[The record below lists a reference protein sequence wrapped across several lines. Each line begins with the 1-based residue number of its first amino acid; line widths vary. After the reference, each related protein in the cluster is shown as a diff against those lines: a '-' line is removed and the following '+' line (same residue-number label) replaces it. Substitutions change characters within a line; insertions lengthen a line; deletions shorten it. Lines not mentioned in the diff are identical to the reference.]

1 MPRRTN
7 GATIREV
14 RKALGISQRS
24 LAARIGISAPAMCQ
38 IESGA
43 VQPHPP
49 TVQRI
54 AAELGVPLDAITYPV
69 AEAVAS

>member
-24 LAARIGISAPAMCQ
+24 LAARTGVSAPAMCQ
-38 IESGA
+38 FESGA
-43 VQPHPP
+43 AQPSPA
-49 TVQRI
+49 TVKRI
-54 AAELGVPLDAITYPV
+54 ADELGVPLDAITYPV